1 MKHFKSALKPVSIG
15 IFFSLYCSVP
25 VMAEDIEIYTSL
37 GGSTVATK
45 PNVLFIIDNS
55 GSMTNQVNGVRRRF
69 DVSKSYAT
77 GANAAT
83 GCSFDESKVYYT
95 TDGSQPAC
103 GSNAFFDFSQL
114 QCDHANDEYNSS
126 GVQINSKGPLEVWG
140 TYADQMSQRNASGVW
155 GVIEKTDRPVEC
167 ALDQGIHGSNASPTP
182 KSYIV
187 DTPAGWQSASTTP
200 SVWSGGKNNYTLF
213 HGKYLN
219 YLIDTTVP
227 AIGTNPT
234 RFEEVSRAMTALI
247 DTNTSI
253 NVGLMTFDANYRWP
267 YFNGTD
273 RVDGGGVIFPV
284 EDINT
289 GRTAFKTA
297 LSNLVP
303 ISATPLSETY
313 HEALQYFGGKPA
325 RYGLTSGPAS
335 VSASMD
341 ASGNYISPITNEC
354 QKNSIIVLTDG
365 LPTHDNLTSAEL
377 NLLPGFTDTTHCR
390 STDTYGSSHCMDNMA
405 EWALT
410 NDVLE
415 GTSGAAKNDQT
426 ITTHTVGFANAAL
439 AAPDSLIRLTATAGG
454 GQFVSASNADTLRSE
469 ISKVFASILE
479 VNTTFSSPAVS
490 VNAFNRSI
498 HLNDLYFTLFKP
510 DGGSHW
516 PGNLKKYKLDFF
528 IDINDVDN
536 DGDTT
541 ESIPFIADKNGN
553 NAVDSNT
560 GFFVADGTPG
570 LPSVQSYW
578 SDVVDGDVIEN
589 GGAAGEFDNNAPRN
603 VYTFTG
609 SYTNVNGVFT
619 PNVADLTSSVNQVD
633 KTNSAITEVMLGI
646 VGQSP
651 STQLPASTSAS
662 TPRIETLLD
671 WASGLDVFS
680 KYGVPGT
687 TSDQRLEMGDPLHSQ
702 PALVQYGGSA
712 ASPDLVAYVATND
725 GYLHAIDAD
734 DGSELFSFIPQEL
747 LTNLNVLMEDSSANK
762 TYGLDGDV
770 VAWINDANGDGSIGG
785 AGEHVYLYIGMRRG
799 GNNIYSVDVT
809 NRNSPKLRWVIKGGF
824 GGYAELGQTWSS
836 INVAKVK
843 DESDP
848 SGSKTVLIF
857 GGGYDINQDNASVRT
872 PDTKGRA
879 VYIADAESG
888 QLLWSAG
895 PGGNLPLTGE
905 MKYSIPSRVTS
916 LDISGDKNIDRLY
929 VADMGGQIFRFDIDE
944 STASFSPASIT
955 GGRIADLAQDSSPAD
970 TRRFYY
976 PPDVALIAE
985 RGKQAYLALAIT
997 SGYRAHP
1004 NNIDVHDRIYLLKD
1018 KNIYSAPG
1026 TYVTLTEADLY
1037 NATENLAG
1045 GEGVS
1050 GTDKTTQNA
1059 AITALGNTEG
1069 WYVFLDDETPA
1080 GNWLGEKGLSEALI
1094 IEGTVIVT
1102 TFVPTPPQATV
1113 LDNCTLQQAGSGK
1126 VFFMNVLNATP
1137 VITASTDKR
1146 PGRHLYGIAKSGI
1159 PPTPTVII
1167 TNEVPTLCVGTE
1179 CKAADLIK
1187 GVRKTFWYE
1196 VEK

>member
-1 MKHFKSALKPVSIG
+1 MSIG

-55 GSMTNQVNGVRRRF
+55 GSMTSHVDGVRQRF
-69 DVSKSYAT
+69 DVSKSYAA

-103 GSNAFFDFSQL
+103 GSGAYFDLSQL

-126 GVQINSKGPLEVWG
+126 GVQISSKGPLEVWG
-140 TYADQMSQRNASGVW
+140 TYADQMSQRNASDVW
-155 GVIEKTDRPVEC
+155 GIIEKTDRPVEC
-167 ALDQGIHGSNASPTP
+167 ALDQGVHGSNASPAP
-182 KSYIV
+182 NAYIV
-187 DTPAGWQSASTTP
+187 NTAAGWQSSATSP
-200 SVWSGGKNNYTLF
+200 SIWSGGKNNYTLF

-227 AIGTNPT
+227 AIGTDPT

-253 NVGLMTFDANYRWP
+253 NVGLMTFDADFSWP
-267 YFNGTD
+267 YSNGTD
-273 RVDGGGVIFPV
+273 RIDGGGVIFPV

-289 GRTAFKTA
+289 GRTAFKSA
-297 LSNLVP
+297 LGGLVP
-303 ISATPLSETY
+303 ITATPLSETY
-313 HEALQYFGGKPA
+313 HEALQYFGGMPA

-341 ASGNYISPITNEC
+341 ASGNYISPIKNEC

-365 LPTHDNLTSAEL
+365 LPTHDNLTSTEL
-377 NLLPGFTDTTHCR
+377 NLLPGFTDTTGCS
-390 STDTYGSSHCMDNMA
+390 STGTYDDSHCMDDMA
-405 EWALT
+405 AWALN
-410 NDVLE
+410 NDVLQ
-415 GTSGAAKNDQT
+415 GSSGAAKNKQV
-426 ITTHTVGFANAAL
+426 ITTHTVGFANANL

-528 IDINDVDN
+528 VDTNDVDN

-541 ESIPFIADKNGN
+541 ERIPFIADQNGN
-553 NAVDSNT
+553 SAVDPNT

-570 LPSVQSYW
+570 LPSVQSFW
-578 SDVVDGDVIEN
+578 SDAVDGDVIEN
-589 GGAAGEFDNNAPRN
+589 GGAAGEFDNNAPRS

-609 SYTNVNGVFT
+609 SYTNTNGVFT
-619 PNVADLTSSVNQVD
+619 PNAPDLTSTVNEVD
-633 KTNSAITEVMLGI
+633 KNNTAITEVMLDI

-651 STQLPASTSAS
+651 STQLPASTPAS

-680 KYGVPGT
+680 KYGTPGT
-687 TSDQRLEMGDPLHSQ
+687 TSDQRLEMGDPLHAQ

-712 ASPDLVAYVATND
+712 AAPDLVAYVATND

-734 DGSELFSFIPQEL
+734 DGKELFSFIPQEL
-747 LTNLNVLMEDSSANK
+747 LPNLNVLMEDSSANK

-770 VAWINDANGDGSIGG
+770 VAWINDANDDGSIGG
-785 AGEHVYLYIGMRRG
+785 TGEHVYLYIGMRRG
-799 GNNIYSVDVT
+799 GNNIYSLDVT
-809 NRNSPKLRWVIKGGF
+809 DRNSPKLRWVIKGGF
-824 GGYAELGQTWSS
+824 GDYAELGQTWSN

-843 DESDP
+843 DASDP

-857 GGGYDINQDNASVRT
+857 GGGYDVNQDNASTRT

-879 VYIADAESG
+879 VYIADATSG
-888 QLLWSAG
+888 KLLWSAG
-895 PGGNLPLTGE
+895 PGGTLPLTGE
-905 MKYSIPSRVTS
+905 MKYSIPARVTP
-916 LDISGDKNIDRLY
+916 LDISGDRNIDRLY

-944 STASFSPASIT
+944 STASFSPAAIT

-1004 NNIDVHDRIYLLKD
+1004 NNTDVHDRIYLLKD

-1037 NATENLAG
+1037 NATLNLAG
-1045 GEGVS
+1045 GEGVDTS
-1050 GTDKTTQNA
+1050 GNDALQVA
-1059 AITALGNTEG
+1059 AKTALGNTEG
-1069 WYVFLDDETPA
+1069 WYIFLDDETTSGA
-1080 GNWLGEKGLSEALI
+1080 WLGEKGLSEALI
-1094 IEGTVIVT
+1094 LEGTVIVT
-1102 TFVPTPPQATV
+1102 TFTPTPPQATV
-1113 LDNCTLQQAGSGK
+1113 LDNCTLQQAGTGK
-1126 VFFMNVLNATP
+1126 VFFMNVLDATP

-1159 PPTPTVII
+1159 PPTPTVIV
-1167 TNEVPTLCVGTE
+1167 TKGGEPTLCVGTE

-1187 GVRKTFWYE
+1187 GIRKTFWYE

>member
-1 MKHFKSALKPVSIG
+1 ML
-15 IFFSLYCSVP
+15 FSLYCSVP

-37 GGSTVATK
+37 GGSTVTTK

-55 GSMTNQVNGVRRRF
+55 GSMTSQVDNVRQRF
-69 DVSKSYAT
+69 DVSKSYAS
-77 GANAAT
+77 GAISAT
-83 GCSFDESKVYYT
+83 GCSFDESKVYYS
-95 TDGSQPAC
+95 TDGNQPVC
-103 GSNAFFDFSQL
+103 GSSTYFDLSQL

-140 TYADQMSQRNASGVW
+140 TYADQLSQRNVSDVW
-155 GVIEKTDRPVEC
+155 GVIEKTNRPVEC

-182 KSYIV
+182 NTYII
-187 DTPAGWQSASTTP
+187 DTAAGWQSSATAP
-200 SVWSGGKNNYTLF
+200 PVWSGGKNNYTLF

-227 AIGTNPT
+227 VLGSAPT

-267 YFNGTD
+267 YSSGTD
-273 RVDGGGVIFPV
+273 RIDGGGVIFPV

-297 LSNLVP
+297 LGNLVP
-303 ISATPLSETY
+303 ITATPLSETY
-313 HEALQYFGGKPA
+313 HEALQYFGGKPV

-341 ASGNYISPITNEC
+341 AGGNYISPITNEC

-377 NLLPGFTDTTHCR
+377 NLLPGFTDTTACR
-390 STDTYGSSHCMDNMA
+390 STDTYGDSHCMDNMA
-405 EWALT
+405 AWALN
-410 NDVLE
+410 NDVLA
-415 GTSGAAKNDQT
+415 GTSGAAKNDQI

-469 ISKVFASILE
+469 ISKVFADILE

-528 IDINDVDN
+528 VDTNDVDL

-541 ESIPFIADKNGN
+541 ERIPFIADVNGK
-553 NAVDSNT
+553 NAVDPKT
-560 GFFVADGTPG
+560 GFFVAEGTPG
-570 LPSVQSYW
+570 LPAVQSFW
-578 SDVVDGDVIEN
+578 SDAADYDVIEN
-589 GGAAGEFDNNAPRN
+589 GGAAGEFNNNAPRN

-609 SYTNVNGVFT
+609 TYINVNGVFT
-619 PNVADLTSSVNQVD
+619 PNVADLTSSTNKVE
-633 KTNSAITEVMLGI
+633 KTNAAITDVMLGI
-646 VGQSP
+646 VGQAP
-651 STQLPASTSAS
+651 STQLPASTPAT

-680 KYGVPGT
+680 KYGVAGT
-687 TSDQRLEMGDPLHSQ
+687 TTDQRLQMGDPLHSQ
-702 PALVQYGGSA
+702 PALVQYGGTVA
-712 ASPDLVAYVATND
+712 VPDMVAYVATND
-725 GYLHAIDAD
+725 GYLHAIDTD
-734 DGSELFSFIPQEL
+734 NGKELFSFIPQEL
-747 LTNLNVLMEDSSANK
+747 LPNLNVLMEDSAASK

-770 VAWINDANGDGSIGG
+770 VAWINDANADGKISG
-785 AGEHVYLYIGMRRG
+785 AGEHVYLYVGMRRG
-799 GNNIYSVDVT
+799 GNNVYSVDVT
-809 NRNSPKLRWVIKGGF
+809 DRNAPKLRWVIKGGF
-824 GGYAELGQTWSS
+824 GDYTELGQTWSS
-836 INVAKVK
+836 INVVKVK
-843 DESDP
+843 DGTNAD
-848 SGSKTVLIF
+848 GTAKSKTVLVF
-857 GGGYDINQDNASVRT
+857 GGGYDTNQDNVTTRT

-879 VYIADAESG
+879 VYIADATSG

-895 PGGNLPLTGE
+895 PGGTLPLTGE
-905 MKYSIPSRVTS
+905 MKYSIPARVTS
-916 LDISGDKNIDRLY
+916 LDISGDENIDRLY
-929 VADMGGQIFRFDIDE
+929 VADMGGQIFRFDVDE

-955 GGRIADLAQDSSPAD
+955 GGRIADLALDSSPAD
-970 TRRFYY
+970 VRRFYY

-1004 NNIDVHDRIYLLKD
+1004 NNTDVHDRIYLLKD
-1018 KNIYSAPG
+1018 KNIYNAPNP
-1026 TYVTLTEADLY
+1026 YVTLTEADLY
-1037 NATENLAG
+1037 NATLNLAG
-1045 GEGVS
+1045 GEGV
-1050 GTDKTTQNA
+1050 DA
-1059 AITALGNTEG
+1059 AGNDAVQVAAKTALSNTEG
-1069 WYVFLDDETPA
+1069 WYIFLDDETA
-1080 GNWLGEKGLSEALI
+1080 ASNWLGEKGLSEALI
-1094 IEGTVIVT
+1094 LEGVVIVT
-1102 TFVPTPPQATV
+1102 TFTPTPPQATP
-1113 LDNCTLQQAGSGK
+1113 LDNCTLQQAGTGK
-1126 VFFMNVLNATP
+1126 VFFMNVLDATP
-1137 VITASTDKR
+1137 VLTASTDKR
-1146 PGRHLYGIAKSGI
+1146 PGRHLYGVAKSGI
-1159 PPTPTVII
+1159 PPTPTVIV
-1167 TNEVPTLCVGTE
+1167 TKGGEPTLCVGTE